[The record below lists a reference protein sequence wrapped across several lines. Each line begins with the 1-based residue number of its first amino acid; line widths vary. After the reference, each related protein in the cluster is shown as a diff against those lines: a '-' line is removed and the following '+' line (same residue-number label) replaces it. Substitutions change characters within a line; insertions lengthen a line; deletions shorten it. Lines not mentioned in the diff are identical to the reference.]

1 MSLAGPTAGRTTED
15 HEDIRSNDWPEEV
28 NITHDYDQVHF
39 NGDGLNTGVKVLG
52 MNNDNLSSKR
62 LIIC

>member
-15 HEDIRSNDWPEEV
+15 HEDIRSNDWPEV
-28 NITHDYDQVHF
+28 NVTHDYDQVHF

-52 MNNDNLSSKR
+52 MYNDKLSSEC